1 MRFLKYLGCL
11 TVVFLCLTGCGA
23 AKGTPVSTATSP
35 AAETPAQ
42 ETGTTGVVKKIDTAA
57 QKITFYNV
65 SFNTVEEYQYSG
77 GTEILS
83 QNSVDKSMSQVEPG
97 QVYRYVTGS
106 GSQMLT
112 RMQEASDIQQLQ
124 EASVTVDA
132 EKKPA
137 IDVNFVNDGQL
148 SIF

>member
-42 ETGTTGVVKKIDTAA
+42 EAGTTGVVKKIDTAA

-65 SFNTVEEYQYSG
+65 SFNTVEEYTCVIANG
-77 GTEILS
+77 I
-83 QNSVDKSMSQVEPG
+83 
-97 QVYRYVTGS
+97 
-106 GSQMLT
+106 
-112 RMQEASDIQQLQ
+112 
-124 EASVTVDA
+124 
-132 EKKPA
+132 KP
-137 IDVNFVNDGQL
+137 INIT
-148 SIF
+148 SIYCMP